1 MLRLSRNTQSDKI
14 AEIGCD
20 PLSDQKG
27 REDHKG
33 IFDDT
38 GHRSALRALH
48 YSFDKFLLSP
58 PRPDKSII
66 NLGARTIDP
75 GQRCDRLRIKLRAQ
89 GDVVLGYFGK
99 WACGMARLVRRRN
112 SA

>member
-20 PLSDQKG
+20 PLRDQEG
-27 REDHKG
+27 RKDHKG
-33 IFDDT
+33 IVDDT

-48 YSFDKFLLSP
+48 YSFDKFLL
-58 PRPDKSII
+58 PRTDKSII
-66 NLGARTIDP
+66 NPGARTIDP
-75 GQRCDRLRIKLRAQ
+75 GQRCDRLRIKQRAQ
-89 GDVVLGYFGK
+89 GDVVLRYFGK
-99 WACGMARLVRRRN
+99 RACGMARLVRRRN